1 MPEVDPPPSAA
12 DLAPRIHIGMEWR
25 SRGQIEM
32 ERCCPCRI
40 GKEAKVQA
48 KDVMALMVAVAV
60 PMEEAEVQVEE
71 VAMLTVEVAVPTE
84 EIMAPSRGVC
94 AYDGGGGGHCD
105 GGAAHGATEWRRHR
119 AWAAPAFLRR
129 ERRRGKSPINR
140 TIVASWAGPNQP
152 TSGCSPSYSE
162 SLVKAQVER
171 KSGPVRVPLLLVPGG
186 DCGGGG
192 GDANAEM
199 SVFGGDRWA
208 RDARQRKRRLDDLML
223 PASAASPSSSSP
235 DSFRRLSNG
244 KFACLVCPHRP
255 VLDSPLMLSM
265 HNKGSRHI
273 AAESRLREKEL
284 SRQQEINKRLAISPE
299 ASVSSS
305 GKQHYG
311 VRSSDMKEKPLIQQT
326 RQAILEAQSSRF
338 IIDSAN
344 KKSHDLE
351 RTSNSSLCDS
361 QVTPSVPME
370 KWSGDTVKGKF
381 FAGDRT
387 ATKML
392 AEEQADFQKRQE
404 QELKFTAS
412 GWKRDGHGRWYRDE
426 NVEFDSDE
434 DDPNICL
441 G

>member
-1 MPEVDPPPSAA
+1 
-12 DLAPRIHIGMEWR
+12 MEWR

-32 ERCCPCRI
+32 ERRWPCRI

-48 KDVMALMVAVAV
+48 KDVMALTVAVAV

-71 VAMLTVEVAVPTE
+71 VAMLAVEVAVPTE
-84 EIMAPSRGVC
+84 EIMAPSRG
-94 AYDGGGGGHCD
+94 
-105 GGAAHGATEWRRHR
+105 T
-119 AWAAPAFLRR
+119 
-129 ERRRGKSPINR
+129 
-140 TIVASWAGPNQP
+140 

-192 GDANAEM
+192 GGDANAEM
-199 SVFGGDRWA
+199 SVFGGDSWA

-223 PASAASPSSSSP
+223 PASAVSPSSSSP

-370 KWSGDTVKGKF
+370 KWSGDTVKGKI